1 MTAHNRP
8 ELARRDS
15 RRAASFVRAVRAVL
29 AVLLVGCLGLVGA
42 PAAAADPAS
51 VQAQQWWIDTLGLR
65 AAWQISKGAG
75 VTVAVLDS
83 GVDGRFGD
91 LTGAVVPGFVPGGS
105 GDGRADTDPT
115 IHGTRMADEIA
126 GRGTGFGLLGVAP
139 QAKVLP
145 VVIGLDS
152 AIVDNMVG
160 ALNRLSA
167 MPNPPK
173 VVNISVGAPASC
185 PTELQSAVRTAV
197 DKGMILVASA
207 GNEGNS
213 TNLPTLP
220 GDCAG
225 VVAVGAYGDN
235 LTAWPKSQRQP
246 YVALAG
252 PGVHMVGLY
261 QKTGGIGYA
270 DGTSDAA
277 AIVSGSFALLRA
289 HFPTMPSRQLVARV
303 LATARQFQGA
313 QGSRNDVWGFGAA
326 RPHHA
331 LIDTVPA
338 SAANPI
344 YDELDKL
351 GGPPSTTSSV
361 PSTAGPTG
369 PVSQPGSGSAAPG
382 SSPAAATNSNSSTG
396 VVVAIGAAVV
406 VVVLIIVGLVLR
418 ARRRRYAQYPPP
430 PGYRPPA
437 P

>member
-1 MTAHNRP
+1 
-8 ELARRDS
+8 
-15 RRAASFVRAVRAVL
+15 
-29 AVLLVGCLGLVGA
+29 
-42 PAAAADPAS
+42 
-51 VQAQQWWIDTLGLR
+51 
-65 AAWQISKGAG
+65 
-75 VTVAVLDS
+75 
-83 GVDGRFGD
+83 
-91 LTGAVVPGFVPGGS
+91 
-105 GDGRADTDPT
+105 
-115 IHGTRMADEIA
+115 
-126 GRGTGFGLLGVAP
+126 
-139 QAKVLP
+139 
-145 VVIGLDS
+145 
-152 AIVDNMVG
+152 
-160 ALNRLSA
+160 
-167 MPNPPK
+167 
-173 VVNISVGAPASC
+173 
-185 PTELQSAVRTAV
+185 
-197 DKGMILVASA
+197 MILVASA

-261 QKTGGIGYA
+261 KKTGGIGYA
-270 DGTSDAA
+270 NGTSDAA

-361 PSTAGPTG
+361 PGTTG
-369 PVSQPGSGSAAPG
+369 PVSQASGSAAPG
-382 SSPAAATNSNSSTG
+382 SSPAAATNSNNSTG
-396 VVVAIGAAVV
+396 VVVAIAAAVV
-406 VVVLIIVGLVLR
+406 VVVLIIVGMVLR
-418 ARRRRYAQYPPP
+418 SRRRRYAQHPPP
-430 PGYRPPA
+430 PGYWPPA